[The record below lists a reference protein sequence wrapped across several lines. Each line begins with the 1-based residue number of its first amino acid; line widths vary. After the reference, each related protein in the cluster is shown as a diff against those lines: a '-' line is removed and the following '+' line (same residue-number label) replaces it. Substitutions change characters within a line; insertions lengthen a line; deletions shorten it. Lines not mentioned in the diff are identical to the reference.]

1 MVKNLPANAGDV
13 GLIPGWER
21 YPGERND
28 NPLQCSYLENP
39 IIQSSLADW
48 ATVHGV
54 PKSQIQLSIHTIIN
68 YAEHFFFHVLSAK
81 CTFSLVKS
89 LFKVLPIYNWVVC
102 FVVTEF

>member
-1 MVKNLPANAGDV
+1 MVENLPANAGDV

-68 YAEHFFFHVLSAK
+68 YAEHFFFSCPV
-81 CTFSLVKS
+81 CQMYI
-89 LFKVLPIYNWVVC
+89 LFGQESIQSFAYL
-102 FVVTEF
+102 